1 MLKERM
7 AKVFAE
13 SGERTQAAFA
23 ASVGLD
29 LDRLK
34 NMLGGR
40 VARLKPEE
48 ARAIQQKHGWR
59 EVWLLDGKGAQRLTR
74 EEQALLSG
82 ENAPLPALRHATE
95 MLTSRGVID
104 PRTVEFTQQLYLA
117 AARSD
122 TTALDKA
129 LGSFLDSMRDG
140 ELDSDYVKV
149 PRHAVTASAGH
160 GAVITDESVVDHL
173 AFRRTWIAQS
183 LGVDPT
189 HLALI
194 DARGDSMSPTIES
207 GDLLLLDTRNGGA
220 KSEGIY
226 VINLAGALLVKRL
239 RIKLSGS
246 VEVMSDNPKYSSET
260 ISGSELDRLLLVG
273 RVVWHGRKI

>member
-1 MLKERM
+1 M
-7 AKVFAE
+7 
-13 SGERTQAAFA
+13 
-23 ASVGLD
+23 
-29 LDRLK
+29 
-34 NMLGGR
+34 
-40 VARLKPEE
+40 
-48 ARAIQQKHGWR
+48 
-59 EVWLLDGKGAQRLTR
+59 
-74 EEQALLSG
+74 
-82 ENAPLPALRHATE
+82 
-95 MLTSRGVID
+95 
-104 PRTVEFTQQLYLA
+104 
-117 AARSD
+117 
-122 TTALDKA
+122 
-129 LGSFLDSMRDG
+129 
-140 ELDSDYVKV
+140 
-149 PRHAVTASAGH
+149 
-160 GAVITDESVVDHL
+160 ITDESVVDHL